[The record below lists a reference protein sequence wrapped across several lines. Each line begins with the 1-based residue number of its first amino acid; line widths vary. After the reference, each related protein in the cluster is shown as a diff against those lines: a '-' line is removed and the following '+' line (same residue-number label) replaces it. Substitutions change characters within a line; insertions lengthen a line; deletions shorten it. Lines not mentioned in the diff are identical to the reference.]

1 MPAADSELLGVW
13 GDKPGTRPSQRL
25 EPVPLLFSLTSF
37 LAGLEEAGPWAERG
51 PVLAGDL
58 GLSVGGGRGQLLSVR
73 EIALHLALM
82 GGETLSTPLG
92 WLPRACHSRHRIV
105 PLGKLFKLS
114 VSQLP
119 HL

>member
-58 GLSVGGGRGQLLSVR
+58 GLRVGGGRGQLLSVR

-82 GGETLSTPLG
+82 GGETLSPWAGCPEHAILG
-92 WLPRACHSRHRIV
+92 TELYLWASY
-105 PLGKLFKLS
+105 LS
-114 VSQLP
+114 SLLSQLP